1 MYQSD
6 FWQGWLVKKL
16 GQCKVS
22 TQGNMPPSK
31 IPDRNL
37 LSMWVN
43 IAYPLDS
50 VDHYNFIKYVLSINI
65 QTEIIMLTRFPVNV
79 FVTQY
84 TDFTMTRLTFTLLHD
99 FMVHVYM

>member
-1 MYQSD
+1 M
-6 FWQGWLVKKL
+6 VKKL

-84 TDFTMTRLTFTLLHD
+84 TDFTMTFFTFKMFKGIT
-99 FMVHVYM
+99 VHE